1 MNAPSLTRQHTVW
14 VPAGIALVWLV
25 LLVLYWNYTM
35 DDAYIIFRYAVHFA
49 KGVGLIY
56 NPSTVVDGYTSFL
69 WTVIIGSAVFLFGES
84 QIVGITKLVS
94 GVLSALTL
102 LFTYQMA
109 QRAPETRSSGWVA
122 VALTSVTP
130 AFIISTVDGLE
141 TPLYM
146 AIQML
151 LMLQWMRDLDRGA
164 LSPMY
169 GVWAALLCL
178 ARPDG
183 ALFVGLAT
191 FLFFRF
197 CPLSQE
203 ALIRSLYAV
212 VAWSALFVP
221 YFVWHWFYYGHPLP
235 NTFYAK
241 MGGEWELF
249 LRGIYRLLKWHLE
262 LGSLLSVVFVFY
274 AVLKRSSPYTTI
286 LVAAIVS
293 RVILVL
299 WSGGE
304 AMGHHRFMAPAVPV
318 YWLLFH
324 LGLCAWLSHSSL
336 QGSWIRK
343 ALSASPMILFVL
355 LIGISLSHLPRC
367 QRYAKGLSQAHIRLG
382 QWIDQ
387 NTSSNARIAV
397 GDAGAIPY
405 YANRHTIDIM
415 GLNEPYLA
423 HLPGRLGHKIDTEY
437 VLAQKPDIVILL
449 SENPPPLS
457 FRGRTPI
464 DRALY
469 EALEREGS
477 FVLHSVYQ
485 FNERYFLWVMVRRT
499 LPKSRAQDCV
509 APAARSEYAEAHT
522 RRARPMYE
530 EQSPQVG
537 VAAKQGHAPRG
548 APLQYTV
555 RTLPHR
561 ERTTP
566 PRRTEAS
573 RARAC

>member
-1 MNAPSLTRQHTVW
+1 M
-14 VPAGIALVWLV
+14 PAGIALVWLA
-25 LLVLYWNYTM
+25 LLALYWNYIV
-35 DDAYIIFRYAVHFA
+35 DDAYITFRYAVHFA
-49 KGVGLIY
+49 KGVGLVY
-56 NPSTVVDGYTSFL
+56 NPNTVVDGYTSFL

-130 AFIISTVDGLE
+130 AFIISTADGLE

-151 LMLQWMRDLDRGA
+151 LMLQWMRDLDRGT

-203 ALIRSLYAV
+203 ALLRSLYAV

-221 YFVWHWFYYGHPLP
+221 YFVWHWLYYGHPLP

-249 LRGIYRLLKWHLE
+249 LRGVDRLLKWQLE
-262 LGSLLSVVFVFY
+262 SGSLLSLGFVFY
-274 AVLKRSSPYTTI
+274 AILRRPSPYTAI
-286 LVAAIVS
+286 LVATIVS
-293 RVILVL
+293 RMVLVL

-304 AMGHHRFMAPAVPV
+304 VMGHHRFMAPAAPA

-324 LGLCAWLSHSSL
+324 LGLGTSFSRTGL
-336 QGSWIRK
+336 QDGWIRK
-343 ALSASPMILFVL
+343 VLSVSPILLFIL
-355 LIGISLSHLPRC
+355 LVGISLSHLPRY

-382 QWIDQ
+382 CWINQ
-387 NTSSNARIAV
+387 NTPPNTRIAV

-437 VLAQKPDIVILL
+437 ILSQKPDIVILL
-449 SENPPPLS
+449 SENPPPLL
-457 FRGRTPI
+457 FKGRTPI
-464 DRALY
+464 DQALY
-469 EALEREGS
+469 EAIERDGD
-477 FVLHSVYQ
+477 FALHSVYR
-485 FNERYFLWVMVRRT
+485 FNERYFLWVMVH
-499 LPKSRAQDCV
+499 RAQLRDRMQDRV
-509 APAARSEYAEAHT
+509 APAGRSGYAPT
-522 RRARPMYE
+522 RTWRALPMCAG
-530 EQSPQVG
+530 QSPQFG
-537 VAAKQGHAPRG
+537 VVAKQGRAPQE
-548 APLQYTV
+548 APLQYIV
-555 RTLPHR
+555 
-561 ERTTP
+561 
-566 PRRTEAS
+566 
-573 RARAC
+573 